1 MSLRTAITGT
11 DLSGR
16 EVGGL
21 RRAEAAAGTILTPLA
36 VGEIGQQIGA
46 FIVNSLRSQPLTAE
60 VPIAADIHA
69 RAAGTR

>member
-1 MSLRTAITGT
+1 MKKFQISQFAILLAATG
-11 DLSGR
+11 
-16 EVGGL
+16 
-21 RRAEAAAGTILTPLA
+21 ALA